1 MEAHSGAWRKGVVAQ
16 RGFAANKK
24 NQKAKGKNQK
34 GVATLRRRRSAC
46 E

>member
-1 MEAHSGAWRKGVVAQ
+1 MFHS
-16 RGFAANKK
+16 AASPQIKE

-34 GVATLRRRRSAC
+34 GVATLGRRRSAC